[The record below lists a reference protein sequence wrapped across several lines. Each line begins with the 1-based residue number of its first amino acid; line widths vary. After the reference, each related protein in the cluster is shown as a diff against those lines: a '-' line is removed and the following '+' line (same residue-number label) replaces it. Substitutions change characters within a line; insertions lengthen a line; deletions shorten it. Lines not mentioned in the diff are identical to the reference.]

1 MARRSDRQTTQRR
14 TFTDIHWFSE
24 LDSTNTWLLHAASS
38 GAAEGTVA
46 VADRQSA
53 GRGRL
58 GRVWESTPGSG
69 LLVSLLFRPRIE
81 PGELFSV
88 GALVTLAA
96 REAIASQTG
105 VDARVKWPNDLVVG
119 DAKLAGVLSETRG
132 IGTDVPAVV
141 VGIGINVRWP
151 MPGPAAT
158 ELHAVCLDSL
168 SGRPT
173 DRKGLLEALLDSAE
187 ARLPELDDAAG
198 RAGLVKELERCTV
211 TVGRRVR
218 VELPEESFSGTALGL
233 DDRGQLVVEAG
244 GERRVVSAGDVVHLR

>member
-1 MARRSDRQTTQRR
+1 
-14 TFTDIHWFSE
+14 
-24 LDSTNTWLLHAASS
+24 
-38 GAAEGTVA
+38 
-46 VADRQSA
+46 
-53 GRGRL
+53 
-58 GRVWESTPGSG
+58 
-69 LLVSLLFRPRIE
+69 VSLLFRPRIE
-81 PGELFSV
+81 PAELFSV

-96 REAIASQTG
+96 RESIASQTG
-105 VDARVKWPNDLVVG
+105 VDAGAKWPNDLVVD

-132 IGTDVPAVV
+132 IGTDDPAVV

-151 MPGPAAT
+151 MPGPAAA

-173 DRKGLLEALLDSAE
+173 DREGLLEALLDSAE
-187 ARLPELDDAAG
+187 ARLPELGDAAG

-218 VELPEESFSGTALGL
+218 VELPEETFSGTALGL

-244 GERRVVSAGDVVHLR
+244 GERRVVSAGDIVHLR